1 MTTDPNYHTPDTGA
15 VVIIGD
21 ETTDA
26 QWETEI
32 AHSPR
37 LAKQLRAQ
45 DLADSQGDLPGGG
58 EAND

>member
-1 MTTDPNYHTPDTGA
+1 MTTDPNHHTPDPGT

-26 QWETEI
+26 QWDTEI
-32 AHSPR
+32 AHTPR
-37 LAKQLRAQ
+37 LAAQQRAQ
-45 DLADSQGDLPGGG
+45 DLAEGAAELPGGG